1 MKLHILFGQRKCAYN
16 GQYAPEALEIADEN
30 TMSDNG
36 GWLPSKEDYYRETK
50 EFSSLAVIVV
60 KVPDY
65 MIDYALAPKVVEV
78 DGVIVKQ

>member
-1 MKLHILFGQRKCAYN
+1 MKLHILFGQRKCQYA

-30 TMSDNG
+30 TMNDNG
-36 GWLPSKEDYYRETK
+36 GWLPSKEDYYEKTN

-60 KVPDY
+60 KVPNH